1 MTTSAA
7 LTGPAKLRIGPGLL
21 RYLRAFRS
29 GKGIAGLGLLLL
41 LIALALL
48 APVISPAGPNA
59 QGDEFLTGP
68 SLAHLLGTDEVGRDL
83 LARTLFGLRTDLS
96 LILTAVP
103 LSMVIGTLLGLC
115 GVVSERLGVAVQRL
129 LDVIVG
135 FPTIILGICIVAV
148 LGVGWLSLFL
158 AILVHGLPSIGR
170 LARNALLEQRDR
182 EYVIA
187 ARVLGVRKSQI
198 MLRHILPNAV
208 DPIIVNGAVLMVVG
222 VYIEAGLSIV
232 GLGIQ
237 PPTPSLG
244 TLLNNGMRYI
254 DRSPTYIIGAGV
266 VLLLL
271 ALSFSLIADALNRTV
286 TRR

>member
-1 MTTSAA
+1 MTAVPA
-7 LTGPAKLRIGPGLL
+7 NRPAKPRIGPGLA
-21 RYLRAFRS
+21 RYLRAFRTA
-29 GKGIAGLGLLLL
+29 KGIIGLSLLLVL
-41 LIALALL
+41 VSLALL
-48 APVISPAGPNA
+48 APVIFPAGPNV
-59 QGDEFLTGP
+59 QGSEFLTAP
-68 SLAHLLGTDEVGRDL
+68 SSSHLLGIDEIGRDL
-83 LARTLFGLRTDLS
+83 LSRTLYGLRTDLS

-103 LSMVIGTLLGLC
+103 LSMVLGTLLGLC
-115 GVVSERLGVAVQRL
+115 GALSERLGIAVQRV

-135 FPTIILGICIVAV
+135 FPTIILGICIVVV
-148 LGVGWLSLFL
+148 LGVGWTSLFL
-158 AILVHGLPSIGR
+158 AILVHGLPSAGR
-170 LARNALLEQRDR
+170 LARNALLEQRNR

-187 ARVLGVRKSQI
+187 ARVLGVRKGQI

-208 DPIIVNGAVLMVVG
+208 DPIIVNGAVAMVVG

-254 DRSPTYIIGAGV
+254 EQSPSYIIGPGI

-271 ALSFSLIADALNRTV
+271 ALSFSLTADALNRTV
-286 TRR
+286 MRP